1 MAAKGSEE
9 KNIITSKLMEIF
21 PNAFEHEKVLRIPI
35 NGVEIKV
42 ALTCAKDNVLA
53 ADAVPAD
60 NNEAAS
66 APLEPTPEELEEV
79 NSILGRLGF

>member
-42 ALTCAKDNVLA
+42 ALTCAKDNILA
-53 ADAVPAD
+53 ADVVATE
-60 NNEAAS
+60 NNEAAPAS
-66 APLEPTPEELEEV
+66 LEPTQEELQEV
-79 NSILGRLGF
+79 DRILGRLGF